1 MRSLSGP
8 AAFDHV
14 RDVVLPGVYMLAYP
28 LSVYVP
34 IQVLAA
40 ATDFPTSLAWFSSW
54 HADERF

>member
-40 ATDFPTSLAWFSSW
+40 ATDFPTRGLVFFVAC
-54 HADERF
+54 